1 MLTCN
6 KYFGCYQAYRSSTY
20 YSLPYPYLEVIMKD
34 ASYDY
39 EQAQKL
45 ASFKTRLSVAN
56 ALMAYTWALIAGMEL
71 YLHTF
76 SNQGFVIYA
85 VVLCAVVG
93 NGLTIKA
100 APLHGLSKPSY
111 GASGCHPDSKPAGGA
126 EESRSITPPFT
137 PRNSHFEK
145 TLREGGAFNI
155 FK

>member
-1 MLTCN
+1 
-6 KYFGCYQAYRSSTY
+6 
-20 YSLPYPYLEVIMKD
+20 MKD

-100 APLHGLSKPSY
+100 MRHYMDYQNLRTERLVA
-111 GASGCHPDSKPAGGA
+111 
-126 EESRSITPPFT
+126 
-137 PRNSHFEK
+137 
-145 TLREGGAFNI
+145 TLTANQQEVP
-155 FK
+155 KKVEV